1 MRKRITSLLLAFVLC
16 LSLLPGAAF
25 AAEGTPAGTE
35 DDPILISSAQEL
47 KNFAQRVNNGETA
60 LCAKLMADIVLN
72 DGTFDNRGNYTKG
85 DSGKDAETWTPIGY
99 YNNDNDYSAYEG
111 TFDGGGHTIKGLYVP
126 GGNIKSVGLFGCTS
140 GATIQNVAVTGFLY
154 GHERAG
160 GIVGLVYDSAT
171 ITNCIN
177 HATVWA
183 MIYVGGIIGSCRKAE
198 EQAGQPVTLTGCFNT
213 GVMRGGSTSGLVG
226 SSAVPIHIID
236 CGNIGALQFSDDC
249 GGIICDV
256 QTGGTAMITNCYSAG
271 KTTKEDVWARSGG
284 LVGYVYYDYDGNP
297 LAEVAVTNSY
307 WLDETADYAIGNT
320 DSTPVGAVAQT
331 ADKFADGTVLNALK
345 NGRTDSS
352 WGECGYLEAAGM
364 VVPLL
369 KGQTA
374 DPPAITGQGTLGDPY
389 LIYTASGLKKFRDKV
404 NAENSSDTGA
414 YVKLMADI
422 DLSGETWTPIDGYTG
437 TFDGDMHTI
446 TLGTISAKSNCGL
459 FATLK
464 GGASV
469 KNLTVAGTVS
479 IENPQGDIMFGA
491 IAGAVESGAT
501 LLNCCSKVDY
511 TRMVSDGQISYGGL
525 VGRLTGDVLNSM
537 YNNVASGSG
546 INGIAAVCEA
556 DSKIINCCVTAPKT
570 VGIVPDPDSTT
581 RENNY
586 IYIFEKMNFFSEDTG
601 ELFDPVTKMIPA
613 LIKKAMEIPDAAYW
627 KFTYNGLEFI
637 SSVTSIKIADNSPT
651 KDTLV
656 NVVKG
661 EPRDDVWFYFDFT
674 GEFVIEEHYDW
685 MSLDTDNG
693 TLRIKTSVITDLDI
707 ENGTYTLTIGAKWD
721 GMLDKRS
728 FDEIPHI
735 TITVSITDKHN
746 FVWTPNDDGTTHT
759 GNCQDAGCTASK
771 TEACADT
778 DNDGRCDVCGR
789 VFRSSRPSRTSYT
802 VTVEKSVNGAVTT
815 DRKTAAAGTT
825 VTITVT
831 PDEGYTLETLTV
843 LDKDGNELKLTDK
856 GDGKYT
862 FTMPAS
868 SVTVKATFMDD
879 NTMLNFFAD
888 VKSSAYYYDA
898 VLWAAQNGITS
909 GTDAV
914 HFSPD
919 QPCTRAQI
927 VTFLWRAAGSPVVNY
942 AMHMTDVPEDAYYA
956 EAVRWALSEGI
967 TTGTTATT
975 FSPNETCTRAQA
987 VAFLFR
993 YTAPAAVTLQELV
1006 SGFSDAASVPGY
1018 ALPAM
1023 NWALAEGIVQGD
1035 GSKLMPNDFC
1045 TRAQIVTFL
1054 YRALEK

>member
-16 LSLLPGAAF
+16 LTLLPTAAF
-25 AAEGTPAGTE
+25 AADEGAGLTGEGEADSMDITGAGT
-35 DDPILISSAQEL
+35 
-47 KNFAQRVNNGETA
+47 
-60 LCAKLMADIVLN
+60 AD
-72 DGTFDNRGNYTKG
+72 
-85 DSGKDAETWTPIGY
+85 
-99 YNNDNDYSAYEG
+99 
-111 TFDGGGHTIKGLYVP
+111 
-126 GGNIKSVGLFGCTS
+126 
-140 GATIQNVAVTGFLY
+140 
-154 GHERAG
+154 
-160 GIVGLVYDSAT
+160 
-171 ITNCIN
+171 
-177 HATVWA
+177 
-183 MIYVGGIIGSCRKAE
+183 
-198 EQAGQPVTLTGCFNT
+198 
-213 GVMRGGSTSGLVG
+213 
-226 SSAVPIHIID
+226 
-236 CGNIGALQFSDDC
+236 
-249 GGIICDV
+249 
-256 QTGGTAMITNCYSAG
+256 
-271 KTTKEDVWARSGG
+271 
-284 LVGYVYYDYDGNP
+284 
-297 LAEVAVTNSY
+297 
-307 WLDETADYAIGNT
+307 
-320 DSTPVGAVAQT
+320 
-331 ADKFADGTVLNALK
+331 
-345 NGRTDSS
+345 
-352 WGECGYLEAAGM
+352 
-364 VVPLL
+364 
-369 KGQTA
+369 
-374 DPPAITGQGTLGDPY
+374 DPY
-389 LIYTASGLKKFRDKV
+389 LIYTAEGLKTFRDMV
-404 NAENSSDTGA
+404 NGQNGKTRQSDA
-414 YVKLMADI
+414 HAKLTEDI
-422 DLSGETWTPIDGYTG
+422 DLGGETWTPIDGYTG
-437 TFDGDMHTI
+437 TFDGGMHTI
-446 TLGTISAKSNCGL
+446 TLETISAGSGSCGL
-459 FATLK
+459 FAALK

-469 KNLTVAGTVS
+469 KNLTVDGTVS
-479 IENPQGDIMFGA
+479 IENPQDQIMFGA
-491 IAGAVESGAT
+491 IAGTVESGAT
-501 LLNCCSKVDY
+501 LLNCCSKVDC
-511 TRMVSDGQISYGGL
+511 TRMASDDQISYGGL
-525 VGRLTGDVLNSM
+525 VGTLAGDVLNSM
-537 YNNVASGSG
+537 YNNAPSDSVK
-546 INGIAAVCEA
+546 NGIAAVCEA
-556 DSKIINCCVTAPKT
+556 NSRIINCCVTAPQT
-570 VGIVPDPDSTT
+570 VGRVSDPDSTT

-586 IYIFEKMNFFSEDTG
+586 IYKDRTFYSEGTDKS
-601 ELFDPVTKMIPA
+601 FDPVTEMVPA

-637 SSVTSIKIADNSPT
+637 SSVSSIKIADDSPT

-707 ENGTYTLTIGAKWD
+707 KNGTHTLKIGAKWD

-956 EAVRWALSEGI
+956 
-967 TTGTTATT
+967 
-975 FSPNETCTRAQA
+975 
-987 VAFLFR
+987 
-993 YTAPAAVTLQELV
+993 
-1006 SGFSDAASVPGY
+1006 
-1018 ALPAM
+1018 
-1023 NWALAEGIVQGD
+1023 
-1035 GSKLMPNDFC
+1035 
-1045 TRAQIVTFL
+1045 
-1054 YRALEK
+1054 